1 MAERN
6 RISRKKALSMEEVM
20 ADYIREMRLA
30 SGMNTHLVFKAW
42 DEASG
47 AAEYT
52 LRKFY
57 RDGVLTVTLSSSMVR
72 SALYFQRAD
81 LVRRING
88 IVGKDP
94 LFTVEDGRTSFVK
107 ELILK

>member
-1 MAERN
+1 
-6 RISRKKALSMEEVM
+6 MEEVM